1 MLYPI
6 ITDSR
11 CVMDLSG
18 TWAFKRDEEGCGFE
32 CEWYKEPLGDAIT
45 MPVPASYNDMKED
58 EALRETVAEQKKET
72 AAIREK
78 LELEKNR
85 KALSKRRKKT
95 LDRISSLKEVWHVM
109 TPMEKRAVV
118 DQVIERVVVTGQT
131 LQIEYKL

>member
-1 MLYPI
+1 MAEDLFRFSAEKTLDPGSEAERGVLELLEQQLLRAEKKLKRLY
-6 ITDSR
+6 S
-11 CVMDLSG
+11 LYS
-18 TWAFKRDEEGCGFE
+18 EG
-32 CEWYKEPLGDAIT
+32 
-45 MPVPASYNDMKED
+45 ED